1 MLKKT
6 GKASF
11 KFHWFYGIVV
21 LFSFLLLLGAPIAYV
36 HAQKAQVDLNNASQ
50 KELEAL
56 KGVGP
61 ATAKKI
67 IASRPY
73 KSVDELSKAGLS
85 TKQIDALKPFV
96 TVGAATPAPAAA
108 VATQAPV
115 APKTATAPKAA
126 AAKGEMAL
134 VDLNTASEKELEAL
148 KGVGPAT
155 AKKITAGRPYKSVDE
170 LSKAGLSTKQIDVLK
185 PFVTAGSAAT
195 APAPAAKAAPA
206 VTAAPKAAPAPP
218 AAPVT
223 KAPSAKASA
232 AKLAPGQKINI
243 NTASKE
249 HLDMLPGIG
258 PVKAQAIIDGRP
270 YKNKEDIMKVKGIKQ
285 GEFNKIKDV
294 ITVD

>member
-96 TVGAATPAPAAA
+96 MVGAATPAPAAA
-108 VATQAPV
+108 VATKAPV

-170 LSKAGLSTKQIDVLK
+170 LSKAGLSTKQVDALK
-185 PFVTAGSAAT
+185 PFVTVGSAA
-195 APAPAAKAAPA
+195 PAPA
-206 VTAAPKAAPAPP
+206 VTAAPKAAPAPD
-218 AAPVT
+218 AAVT
-223 KAPSAKASA
+223 KAPSAKAKSSA

-249 HLDMLPGIG
+249 QLDVLPGIG